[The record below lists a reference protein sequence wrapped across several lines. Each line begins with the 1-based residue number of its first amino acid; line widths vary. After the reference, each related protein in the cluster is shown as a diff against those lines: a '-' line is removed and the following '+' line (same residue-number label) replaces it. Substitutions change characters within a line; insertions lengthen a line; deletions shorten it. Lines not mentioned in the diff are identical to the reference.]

1 VGPKSKESSKDKK
14 PTVELSKPKGS
25 KQETREQ
32 PDSREQ
38 QAAETDSIQ
47 NGGDASK
54 EPSFKKM
61 EKRQSLGGFFKGL
74 VR

>member
-1 VGPKSKESSKDKK
+1 MGPKSKESSKDKK